1 MSKFKK
7 ELRKLIN
14 EKSKE
19 NESNTPDFILTT
31 YLIDCLKTFNKAIV
45 QRESFYGR
53 SMNPD
58 VKYLEP
64 DAKATD

>member
-14 EKSKE
+14 SKSKE
-19 NESNTPDFILTT
+19 NESNTPDFILAM
-31 YLIDCLKTFNKAIV
+31 YLNDCLKSFNKAIV
-45 QRESFYGR
+45 TREAFYNR

-58 VKYLEP
+58 IKYLDNEQ
-64 DAKATD
+64 AGN